1 MSYLQLSLLANVLL
15 LMVIVGGVLYYFLR
29 VRPRLNNAHA
39 QQPDTKGMPTSLADA
54 LIDARSLMTADQRL
68 YDRFIDLMVEKQ
80 IYRNLELNRAMI
92 CKMLNTNH
100 TYLNEAIRLNAEG
113 KSLNDIINSYRV
125 QHAAVLFSEQPE
137 LPISEVMLQSGFS
150 SRATF
155 YRLFTKYTKMS
166 PNEFRDRRPDKEQ
179 SGASIPQE

>member
-15 LMVIVGGVLYYFLR
+15 LMVIVGGVIYYFLR
-29 VRPRLNNAHA
+29 VRPRLHNVHA

-54 LIDARSLMTADQRL
+54 LIDARSLMTDDQRL
-68 YDRFIDLMVEKQ
+68 YDRFIDLMIGEQ
-80 IYRNLELNRAMI
+80 IYRNTELNRTMI

-113 KSLNDIINSYRV
+113 KSLSDIINSYRV
-125 QHAAVLFSEQPE
+125 QHAATLLSNQPE
-137 LPISEVMLQSGFS
+137 LPISEVMLRSGFS
-150 SRATF
+150 SKATF
-155 YRLFTKYTKMS
+155 YRLFTKYAKAS

-179 SGASIPQE
+179 SGTIVPQE